1 MAAICYLIIHNSLL
15 ITKMQQPNL
24 ELVKDHKESSSAKVT
39 QHAPSSLR
47 SSVSVSPLSA
57 ISARMLHLFDYAAVL
72 RPLLLIPAWTML
84 LLGYYKGLD
93 GKLAG
98 AGSLPLV
105 GNIPI
110 IWWPDRKILI
120 TLLLYSLLMGAVY
133 ILNQLS
139 DSRTDE
145 INGKLYLVA
154 GGYIKKSVLK
164 VQIAVLLFI
173 SLAIALVQF
182 SWIYVCLILL
192 SAILG
197 ISYSVSPVRLK
208 GRPIL
213 DLFSNACGF
222 GLVAFAV
229 GWVSS
234 SPFSANLILKCLP
247 YVICISAAFINTTI
261 PDMKGDIQNGD
272 ITTGVFLGIRKS
284 CIASTILLGTAPLIS
299 LFLEDYVCLT
309 ASILSLPFFIY
320 MTVVNWDEQSP
331 NLSAITL
338 ATKVSL
344 MVLSLLVAVL
354 IPFYFLLLIITL
366 LLMKVYYQMRF
377 GISYP

>member
-1 MAAICYLIIHNSLL
+1 MH
-15 ITKMQQPNL
+15 QPNL
-24 ELVKDHKESSSAKVT
+24 ELVKDHKKSGGAEVT
-39 QHAPSSLR
+39 QRIPPSLGPD
-47 SSVSVSPLSA
+47 VSVSLFSA
-57 ISARMLHLFDYAAVL
+57 ISNRLLHLFDYAAVL

-84 LLGYYKGLD
+84 FLGYYMGLD
-93 GKLAG
+93 RELVG
-98 AGSLPLV
+98 AISLPLI
-105 GNIPI
+105 GNVPI
-110 IWWPDRKILI
+110 IWRPDGKILI

-154 GGYIKKSVLK
+154 QGHVNESILK
-164 VQIAVLLFI
+164 VQIAVLLFV
-173 SLAIALVQF
+173 SLTIALLQF
-182 SWIYVCLILL
+182 SWIYICLILI
-192 SAILG
+192 SVILG

-213 DLFSNACGF
+213 DLISNACGF
-222 GLVAFAV
+222 GLVAFSV

-234 SPFSANLILKCLP
+234 SPFSTDMILKCLP

-272 ITTGVFLGIRKS
+272 VTTGVFLGIRKS
-284 CIASTILLGTAPLIS
+284 CIASTILLGTVPLIS
-299 LFLEDYVCLT
+299 LLLGDHVCLT
-309 ASILSLPFFIY
+309 ASALSLPFFVY

-331 NLSAITL
+331 NFSAITL

-354 IPFYFLLLIITL
+354 IPFYFLLLVITL